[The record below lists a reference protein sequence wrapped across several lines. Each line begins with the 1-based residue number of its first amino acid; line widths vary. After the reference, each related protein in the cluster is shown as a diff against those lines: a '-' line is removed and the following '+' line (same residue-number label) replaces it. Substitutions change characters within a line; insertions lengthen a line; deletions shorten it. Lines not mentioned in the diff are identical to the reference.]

1 MLDKER
7 AKQVLE
13 DLKAKNSEFKKSF
26 DDVVNQMVADLE
38 IPERIASQIV
48 LDQLTNDN
56 EKRLILY
63 DIFSPSVLK
72 KNNI

>member
-1 MLDKER
+1 MFDDER
-7 AKQVLE
+7 AKKVIE
-13 DLKAKNSEFKKSF
+13 ELKSKNKGFQDSF
-26 DDVVNQMVADLE
+26 NAVVKQMVDDLE

-48 LDQLTNDN
+48 LDQIANDN
-56 EKRLILY
+56 AKKLILY

>member
-7 AKQVLE
+7 ARKVLE